1 MLVRVVYV
9 SELVG
14 TAGRSALSMAQI
26 VGVSDVNNRRDHIC
40 SAMLFH
46 GGQVVQVIEGQRADV
61 DRLLRRL
68 EADPRLGRLR
78 IVGDQIIHARELT
91 EAVGVCHDP
100 MRTMTRA
107 GLDDLTDITLGS
119 VEAMLD
125 YRLAA

>member
-1 MLVRVVYV
+1 VLVRVVYV
-9 SELVG
+9 SELIG
-14 TAGRSALSMAQI
+14 TAGQSALSMAQI

-46 GGQVVQVIEGQRADV
+46 AGQVVQVIEGQRADV

-68 EADPRLGRLR
+68 EADPRLGTLRL
-78 IVGDQIIHARELT
+78 VGDQPIAARELT
-91 EAVGVCHDP
+91 EAVSICHDP
-100 MRTMTRA
+100 QQTLTHV
-107 GLDDLTDITLGS
+107 GLSDLDDVTLGS

>member
-1 MLVRVVYV
+1 MLVRVIYV

-14 TAGRSALSMAQI
+14 RTAQSALSMAQI
-26 VGVSDVNNRRDHIC
+26 VGVSDTNNRRDDIC

-68 EADPRLGRLR
+68 EADPRLGDLRL
-78 IVGDQIIHARELT
+78 IADQPIAARELT
-91 EAVGVCHDP
+91 EAVSICHDP
-100 MRTMTRA
+100 QQTLTQV
-107 GLDDLTDITLGS
+107 GLNDLDDVTLGS

>member
-9 SELVG
+9 SELIG
-14 TAGRSALSMAQI
+14 TTGQSTLSMAQI
-26 VGVSDVNNRRDHIC
+26 VGVSDANNRRDHIC

-46 GGQVVQVIEGQRADV
+46 GGQVLQVIEGQRADV

-68 EADPRLGRLR
+68 DADPRLGRLR

-100 MRTMTRA
+100 MQTMTRA

>member
-14 TAGRSALSMAQI
+14 TTGQSALSMAQI

-68 EADPRLGRLR
+68 NADPRLGRLR
-78 IVGDQIIHARELT
+78 IVGDQIIATRELT
-91 EAVGVCHDP
+91 EAVTICHDP
-100 MRTMTRA
+100 MRTLSHV
-107 GLDDLTDITLGS
+107 GLNDLDDVTLGS